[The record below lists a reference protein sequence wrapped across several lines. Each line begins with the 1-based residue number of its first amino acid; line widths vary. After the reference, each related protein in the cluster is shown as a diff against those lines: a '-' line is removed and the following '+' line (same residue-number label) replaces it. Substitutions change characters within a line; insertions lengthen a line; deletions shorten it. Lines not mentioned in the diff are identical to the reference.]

1 MSTGNPDGLPKSL
14 SLAHYRLRE
23 QFERYKWAFGLEP
36 NTFGIRVMQLLE
48 MYEDV
53 AGFYSLDVCF
63 VGGRKAHPKMLPKR
77 RGLNSALARSI
88 LKNVS
93 GIIQLVDKSLHE
105 NHKLSPCTSTRVI
118 VSFLSK
124 PKGSKCRHNASISR
138 KGLSTS

>member
-1 MSTGNPDGLPKSL
+1 
-14 SLAHYRLRE
+14 
-23 QFERYKWAFGLEP
+23 
-36 NTFGIRVMQLLE
+36 MQLLE

-53 AGFYSLDVCF
+53 AGFYSPDVYF
-63 VGGRKAHPKMLPKR
+63 VEAEKYILHAAKR
-77 RGLNSALARSI
+77 RGLNSTLARSI
-88 LKNVS
+88 LKDGG
-93 GIIQLVDKSLHE
+93 GITQLVDKSLYG